1 MLKIRALA
9 PHGLEPFDFDLEKGR
24 CAAIMGPSGGGK
36 TLTLRAVADLDPNE
50 GEVFLDGKE
59 RGLFTA
65 PDWRKRVNY
74 VPADSGW
81 WSDRVGD
88 HFENRE
94 SAEDFLPRFL
104 LSADALGWEVARL
117 STGERQRL
125 ALARALLLG
134 PPVLLLD
141 EPTSGLDEDASQA
154 VENELHER
162 LRQGASIL
170 MVTHSREQARR
181 LASTLLTI
189 GEGRVRLETP

>member
-1 MLKIRALA
+1 M
-9 PHGLEPFDFDLEKGR
+9 
-24 CAAIMGPSGGGK
+24 
-36 TLTLRAVADLDPNE
+36 
-50 GEVFLDGKE
+50 
-59 RGLFTA
+59 
-65 PDWRKRVNY
+65 
-74 VPADSGW
+74 
-81 WSDRVGD
+81 GD

-134 PPVLLLD
+134 PPGLLLD

-181 LASTLLTI
+181 VASTLLTI